1 MILRFLL
8 LCLCLCFSFAVT
20 AEEKDLLFKV
30 TFDEAFQPHA
40 IFSKG
45 NPKCS
50 LSSDLGLRGVKGII
64 SNALLLE
71 AGERASYRAEKN
83 IDPSQGTISFWVCPA
98 NWNEKDKRMKYF
110 FQASFRK
117 PKPLALTIG
126 KESKSN
132 SIRAYITIGSRK
144 TGDYKIFII
153 NGTTKWEKD
162 LWHKVDFTW
171 SSNEM
176 ILYVDGKKVAE
187 TTLPELDLNV
197 KSKGGTILLVPITK
211 TKLPNWSSADLTKID
226 HVEIFDTVHN
236 KKQIL
241 KNYYKVRPKKT
252 VRIRKPNFTIV
263 PKKSKKII
271 IDGKLD
277 DLQWKKSSS
286 FPIAVNAIS
295 NTILPYVSQTYICY
309 DAKNIYLGLKTK
321 RLKANELTNQ
331 RKRDEKVF
339 KDDCFEIVIFPENK
353 TPDFYYKW
361 VINSAGVLLDDRKT
375 NTQWNSK
382 CQLKTYMGKKYWSAE
397 IKIPV
402 SDFKLSSIKKA
413 DTWRF
418 NVHRSYYFDDK
429 PNAYTSWT
437 WQKGGYIHDLKNMG
451 IITFGD
457 INDYVKFDFSSRIIN
472 GDFSAEISAGMKSKA
487 SIEISPLLST
497 SHSLAKAEVWRINKN
512 ISDIEDSF
520 LIAKV
525 DDSYLYN
532 AAFSVKKPFELSFFP
547 DVYKNKLGFKLKIN
561 DLDKFWKGTLKKK
574 VKLKLS
580 IKTPDSKTITRQ
592 LSINGIKKI
601 YWIDLKFKNG
611 EYKLSFDFTAPNGE
625 KLNAQNTFFK
635 PDTSFV
641 FDKSGITDKVLAP
654 WTPMSYTGKN
664 TVKCWNRTYK
674 IDGPLLASV
683 INKGKEVMPEKM
695 ELKIKT
701 AKGSGELKV
710 ISSKIVKN
718 TPARYETEGEAVFTD
733 LKGIINWKTY
743 MEYDGFVYSTITL
756 TPPKGG
762 WKIKDLY
769 LKIPLRKDIVKYVR
783 CARKS
788 PMPLS
793 YFKVENKNWES
804 GFEPYLYIS
813 NEYEGFSYM
822 CESEANWVYNKND
835 KVVAVNGKNNP
846 SITLKLISKDVD
858 ANKQFSYSFGFQTTP
873 AKPFVPGWRKQNW
886 GSHREKKLKTE
897 NVYDSQFSYRYGIWH
912 PSSPELMKKKIAEC
926 RKKGYRIYHYNA
938 LNNTP
943 NKNPIFD
950 FFKNIWLNP
959 YSGTVGPF
967 NNKKRSN
974 RYVAKKLRDGVTYY
988 KLPVCPGSSSYID
1001 YKVFLAEE
1009 IMKKAGPS
1017 SLYTDCFGER
1027 PCENSS
1033 HGCGFKDSF
1042 GKSGVRWNLLG
1053 MRDYAKRV
1061 IAVVRKYNTKEKPL
1075 QWMGHRHSMF
1085 LTMVHGWTDAF
1096 YPGEQYASSM
1106 FQNSD
1111 YYMDTLDDEAWR
1123 VELSSVQTAVPH
1135 IILPEFVRGTGV
1147 KNEREKAQP
1156 TESFLAMIAVND
1168 LKTSSAYCNVD
1179 AIDYFWSIKSRI
1191 GLNSDNREFK
1201 AYWEKDCPVK
1211 AFTSKCMASI
1221 YKLNDNNFVI
1231 VIANKAKKDQNV
1243 TIKISANLWNLKN
1256 KKLKAVDE
1264 RSGQKIKISN
1274 SKFSV
1279 KLKARNY
1286 TYITLRQ

>member
-1 MILRFLL
+1 MILKFLL
-8 LCLCLCFSFAVT
+8 LLFASFSVMAV
-20 AEEKDLLFKV
+20 ENDLLFKV
-30 TFDEAFQPHA
+30 TLDEAFQPHA
-40 IFSKG
+40 VFSKG

-50 LSSDLGLRGVKGII
+50 LTADLGLRGVKGIV

-71 AGERASYRAEKN
+71 DGERAAYKAEKN
-83 IDPSQGTISFWVCPA
+83 IDPRQGTISFWVCPA
-98 NWNEKDKRMKYF
+98 NWDEKDKRMKYF

-126 KESKSN
+126 KESKAN
-132 SIRAYITIGSRK
+132 SIRAYITLGSRK
-144 TGDYKIFII
+144 AGDYKIFII
-153 NGTTKWEKD
+153 NGTTEWKKD

-171 SSNEM
+171 NSNEM

-211 TKLPNWSSADLTKID
+211 TKLPNWSSEDLTKID
-226 HVEIFDTVHN
+226 QVEIFNTVHN
-236 KKQIL
+236 KKQVL
-241 KNYYKVRPKKT
+241 KSYYKIRPKKT
-252 VRIRKPNFTIV
+252 VKVRKQNFTIV
-263 PKKSKKII
+263 PKKSGEILL
-271 IDGKLD
+271 DGKLD
-277 DLQWKKSSS
+277 DLQWKKSSL
-286 FPIAVNAIS
+286 FPIAISAVS
-295 NTILPYVSQTYICY
+295 NTISPYVSQAYICY
-309 DAKNIYLGLKTK
+309 DDKNIYLGLKTK
-321 RLKANELTNQ
+321 RLKAKELVNYK
-331 RKRDEKVF
+331 KRDEMIF
-339 KDDCFEIVIFPENK
+339 KDDCFEIVMFPENR

-361 VINSAGVLLDDRKT
+361 VVNSAGVLLDDRKT
-375 NTQWNSK
+375 NKKWDSK
-382 CQLKTYMGKKYWSAE
+382 CQLKTYIGKKYWSAE

-402 SDFKLSSIKKA
+402 SDFKLTSIKKA

-451 IITFGD
+451 RITFGGV
-457 INDYVKFDFSSRIIN
+457 NDYVKFDFSKRILN
-472 GDFSAEISAGMKSKA
+472 GDFSAEVCAGMPAKLDAEINSSLKISKLLTKGKSY
-487 SIEISPLLST
+487 
-497 SHSLAKAEVWRINKN
+497 RINKT
-512 ISDIEDSF
+512 IEDATDSF
-520 LIAKV
+520 LTVKV
-525 DDSYLYN
+525 ADSYLYN

-547 DVYKNKLGFKLKIN
+547 DVYKKKLGFKLKIN
-561 DLDKFWKGTLKKK
+561 DLDKFWEKTFKGK
-574 VKLKLS
+574 VNLKLS
-580 IKTPDSKTITRQ
+580 IKTPDNKTIKHNV
-592 LSINGIKKI
+592 SIDGIKKT
-601 YWIDLKFKNG
+601 YWIDLNFKNG
-611 EYKLSFDFTAPNGE
+611 QYKMSFDFTAPNGK
-625 KLNAQNTFFK
+625 KLNAQDTFTK
-635 PDTSFV
+635 PATPFV
-641 FDKSGITDKVLAP
+641 FNKSGITDKVLTP
-654 WTPMSYTGKN
+654 WTPMSYSGKN

-674 IDGPLLASV
+674 FAGPLLASV
-683 INKGKEVMPEKM
+683 VSKGKKIMPGKM

-701 AKGSGELKV
+701 AKASGELKV
-710 ISSKIVKN
+710 ISSKILKS
-718 TPARYETEGEAVFTD
+718 TLARYEAEGEAVFTG
-733 LKGIINWKTY
+733 LKGKVNWKTY

-756 TPPKGG
+756 NPPKGG
-762 WKIKDLY
+762 WKIKELY

-793 YFKVENKNWES
+793 YLKIQNKNWES
-804 GFEPYLYIS
+804 GFEPYLYIT

-822 CESEANWVYNKND
+822 CESEANWVYNKGDKIVIVNSKND
-835 KVVAVNGKNNP
+835 P
-846 SITLKLISKDVD
+846 SITLKLISKDVK
-858 ANKQFSYSFGFQTTP
+858 ANKPLSYSFGFQTTP
-873 AKPFVPGWRKQNW
+873 LKPFASGWRKQNW

-897 NVYDSQFSYRYGIWH
+897 NVYDSQFSYRFGIWD
-912 PSSPELMKKKIAEC
+912 PSSPELMKKNIAAC
-926 RKKGYRIYHYNA
+926 LKKGYRIYHYNA

-974 RYVAKKLRDGVTYY
+974 RYVAKKLRDGITYY
-988 KLPVCPGSSSYID
+988 KLPVCPGSDSYID

-1017 SLYTDCFGER
+1017 CLYTDCFGER

-1042 GKSGVRWNLLG
+1042 GKTGVRWNLLG

-1061 IAVVRKYNTKEKPL
+1061 IAVVRKYNTKERPL

-1123 VELSSVQTAVPH
+1123 TELSSRQTGVPH

-1147 KNEREKAQP
+1147 KNERDKAQP
-1156 TESFLAMIAVND
+1156 TESLLAMIAVND
-1168 LKTSSAYCNVD
+1168 LKTNSAYCNVD
-1179 AIDYFWSIKSRI
+1179 AIDSFWSIKSRI

-1211 AFTSKCMASI
+1211 SLTSNCMASI
-1221 YKLNDNNFVI
+1221 YKIKDNHFV
-1231 VIANKAKKDQNV
+1231 VVVANKTKKDQNV
-1243 TIKISANLWNLKN
+1243 NIAINGNLWGLDK
-1256 KKLKAVDE
+1256 KKLQAVNE
-1264 RSGQKIKISN
+1264 RNSKKIKISN
-1274 SKFSV
+1274 SKLTV
-1279 KLKARNY
+1279 KVKARNY
-1286 TYITLRQ
+1286 TYITLKQ